1 MKTLA
6 KLLKEKNTIITKI
19 NDVKRRIESE
29 NIVQNKNVSK
39 WDVRKQY
46 ADLLELTNKL
56 IEIKTDIAR
65 LNSSVADKIFRLS
78 ELKAIVSF
86 LKEVDTF
93 EGRSFVKNR
102 FDGTSQEEIRSAQM
116 DSIFVQKEI
125 DSLTGQI
132 NDLQDELDTYNH
144 TVKI

>member
-29 NIVQNKNVSK
+29 NITENNNMSK

-46 ADLLELTNKL
+46 ADLLDLTNKL

-65 LNSSVADKIFRLS
+65 LNSPVADKIFRLS

-86 LKEVDTF
+86 LKDVDTS
-93 EGRSFVKNR
+93 EGRFVVKNR
-102 FDGTSQEEIRSAQM
+102 YDGTSQEEIRSAQM

-144 TVKI
+144 TTKI

>member
-29 NIVQNKNVSK
+29 NIVQNNNVSK

-86 LKEVDTF
+86 LKDVDTF